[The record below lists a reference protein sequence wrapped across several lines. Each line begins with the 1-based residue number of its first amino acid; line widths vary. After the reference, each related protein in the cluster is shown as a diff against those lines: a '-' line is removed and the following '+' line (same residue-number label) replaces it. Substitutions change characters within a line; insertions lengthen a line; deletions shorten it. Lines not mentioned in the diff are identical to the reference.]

1 MKATVTDNVG
11 AKGTAQTSVNITAA
25 APPPPAS
32 VQSSGVAV
40 TAPVNNSFVSN
51 PVKVFATASTAK
63 PAKITAMKIY
73 VDSVL
78 KYSVN
83 ASGIDTSLTLN
94 SGKHNLTVQA
104 WDSAGTIYKDSFT
117 ITVK

>member
-1 MKATVTDNVG
+1 
-11 AKGTAQTSVNITAA
+11 
-25 APPPPAS
+25 
-32 VQSSGVAV
+32 
-40 TAPVNNSFVSN
+40 
-51 PVKVFATASTAK
+51 
-63 PAKITAMKIY
+63 MKIY